1 MVLLQFPLW
10 WGSYPAILRGW
21 FERVFTYAFS
31 YGREKSLP
39 SKVVALSVTTG
50 GVPDEDEVSDLQ
62 GRIANIADDVFGYM
76 RWEIIE
82 PFLAFGPAS
91 LGDEER
97 KQALVGY
104 DAYLRR
110 CVVNLS

>member
-1 MVLLQFPLW
+1 MGVLTF
-10 WGSYPAILRGW
+10 
-21 FERVFTYAFS
+21 
-31 YGREKSLP
+31 
-39 SKVVALSVTTG
+39 VTTG
-50 GVPDEDEVSDLQ
+50 GVPDEDEVSDYQ
-62 GRIANIADDVFGYM
+62 GRVANIADDVFGFM

-97 KQALVGY
+97 TQILVGY

-110 CVVNLS
+110 CVVNLSLLKN